1 MKGHLVMALGTGGA
15 SVLRA
20 LGLEPGREVKT
31 TDRAFPH
38 ARFMLLDA
46 HPVMPEELLHSYGG
60 GIWQGMDPAAVRG
73 VLANPESFPAIRNW
87 LGPSQ
92 SLLRFFDETYRP
104 GNGVANRHFG
114 RILFNLYRAQELHSR
129 LVEHARNLR
138 LTTRDLHLHM
148 VAEAG
153 DVAGSSFLLDAIR
166 QSELSLAG
174 QIGDSTIHLLLGA
187 PTCAEDRHQEW
198 RASAHATI
206 LELGQAA
213 KNLPNHHTLIFG
225 SPDEKDNAAVS
236 AASALWLERCLLNH
250 RDFLR
255 WTEKVFQEPS
265 QRNRATQVA
274 TRHLGRR
281 EADLARI
288 RKHVLLGLAARRL
301 ARGPSVPGLEGPI
314 PPALPDFTKL
324 LFPTLE
330 SAGKFPDPR
339 VEWRRQSLG
348 LSQVIQRCYIPDA
361 WPKVIH
367 KGLEEHF
374 QNGFR
379 GTGVEGWFRRVSTH
393 AKEIAA
399 PSLALWREF
408 LQSQLMA
415 GNAVEA
421 IISILRQN
429 ADEYRQKAR
438 LLLEVSLPTWDQ
450 SETFSLSRNGGL
462 ISFALGTREREL
474 ETACL
479 NLATEYYERTREA
492 GGRAIG
498 RILECLAEG
507 IDEMALKL
515 DVGLERF
522 IEADTLCHRCAGLV
536 AVKTGLA
543 PRGTAEIPE
552 VGAEVPFLFSPLSR
566 AFWGTVACDKPFRV
580 AHLVQTL
587 EENLALIEAH
597 ARRESPRAENIRDT
611 RADEAEWKTVME
623 NLTPGSAY
631 AEMKDDPLA
640 EAISR
645 HPPEGKSLALSTP
658 PNGYTEGLL
667 FHLASENADKEMIL
681 MKVSKNAH
689 ASFCRQ
695 NPLNQVLIHTEA
707 EFTRAAPLS

>member
-15 SVLRA
+15 GVLRA
-20 LGLEPGREVKT
+20 LGLEPGREAKT
-31 TDRAFPH
+31 TDRAFPN

-92 SLLRFFDETYRP
+92 SLLRAFDETYRP
-104 GNGVANRHFG
+104 RNGVANRHFG
-114 RILFNLYRAQELHSR
+114 RILFNLYRSQELHSR

-138 LTTRDLHLHM
+138 LTNRDIHLH
-148 VAEAG
+148 VLAEAG

-166 QSELSLAG
+166 QSEISLSG
-174 QIGDSTIHLLLGA
+174 QIGESTIHLLLSA
-187 PTCAEDRHQEW
+187 PTCGVDYQQEW
-198 RASAHATI
+198 RASAFATI

-213 KNLPNHHTLIFG
+213 KNLPNHYTLIFG
-225 SPDEKDNAAVS
+225 SPDEKDPAAVS
-236 AASALWLERCLLNH
+236 AACALWLERCLLNH

-265 QRNRATQVA
+265 RRNRATQVA

-281 EADLARI
+281 EVDLARI

-301 ARGPSVPGLEGPI
+301 ARGPSVPGFEGPI

-330 SAGKFPDPR
+330 SSGKFPDPR

-348 LSQVIQRCYIPDA
+348 LSRVIQRCYIPDA
-361 WPKVIH
+361 WPKVLH

-393 AKEIAA
+393 AGEIGA
-399 PSLALWREF
+399 PSLALWKEF
-408 LQSQLMA
+408 LQSKLET
-415 GNAVEA
+415 GNTVDEM
-421 IISILRQN
+421 ISILREN
-429 ADEYRQKAR
+429 AEEYRQKAR
-438 LLLEVSLPTWDQ
+438 SLLEFSLPAWEQ
-450 SETFSLSRNGGL
+450 SEAFCLSRNGGL
-462 ISFALGTREREL
+462 LSFALGTRERQL
-474 ETACL
+474 EIACL

-492 GGRAIG
+492 GGQAVG
-498 RILECLAEG
+498 RILESIAEG
-507 IDEMALKL
+507 IDELALKL

-543 PRGTAEIPE
+543 PSGSAEIPE
-552 VGAEVPFLFSPLSR
+552 VGAEVPSLFPALSR
-566 AFWGTVACDKPFRV
+566 AFWAVVACDQPFRV
-580 AHLVQTL
+580 AHLVQIL
-587 EENLALIEAH
+587 EENLGLIEAH
-597 ARRESPRAENIRDT
+597 ARRASNRAENIRDI
-611 RADEAEWKTVME
+611 RADEAEWKVVME
-623 NLTPGSAY
+623 NLAPGSAY
-631 AEMKDDPLA
+631 TEMKDDPLA

-645 HPPEGKSLALSTP
+645 HPPEGKSLTLSAP

-667 FHLASENADKEMIL
+667 FHLATENADKEQLL
-681 MKVSKNAH
+681 MKASKNAH
-689 ASFCRQ
+689 TSFCQ
-695 NPLNQVLIHTEA
+695 QKPLNHILIHTET
-707 EFTRAAPLS
+707 EFTRATPLP